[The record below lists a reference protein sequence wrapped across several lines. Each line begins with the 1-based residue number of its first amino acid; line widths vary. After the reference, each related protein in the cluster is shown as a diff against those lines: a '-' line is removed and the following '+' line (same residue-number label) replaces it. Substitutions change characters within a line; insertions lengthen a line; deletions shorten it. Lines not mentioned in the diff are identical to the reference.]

1 MRRVIILIAS
11 AALIAIVVIGL
22 TSASGNGDGTT
33 DPPDSLQDAR
43 EQLAGAPAPLAALHA
58 QSNELL
64 DGGESA
70 FDQRIAE
77 LKGHPIVVNK
87 WASWCAPCRV
97 EFPVFESVA
106 SKRGKEIAFLG
117 VNSKDKDAAAR
128 GFLAEQ
134 WLPFPSY
141 TDPDDVIGRKLK
153 AGDYA
158 PITIFID
165 RNGKSVKVHYGT
177 YKSDQQLNDDIDRY
191 LGAASSS

>member
-1 MRRVIILIAS
+1 MRKWLVLLGS
-11 AALIAIVVIGL
+11 VALIAVVVIGL
-22 TSASGNGDGTT
+22 TSASGGDTST

-43 EQLAGAPAPLAALHA
+43 EELAGAPAPLAALHE
-58 QSNELL
+58 QSNALI
-64 DGGESA
+64 DGGVPA
-70 FDQRIAE
+70 FEERVAA

-106 SKRGKEIAFLG
+106 SKRGKEVAFLG
-117 VNSKDKDAAAR
+117 INSKDNDTAAK

-141 TDPDDVIGRKLK
+141 TDPDDAIGRKLK
-153 AGDYA
+153 AGQYA

-165 RNGKSVKVHYGT
+165 ENWKSVKVHYGT
-177 YKSDQQLNDDIDRY
+177 YKSDKQLNDDIDRY
-191 LGAASSS
+191 LGAAGSS